1 MQKVIVFK
9 EMSFWTSQPDI
20 SKLNHKIASLNNDGW
35 KVTSIV
41 PSTTIVGLVHSY
53 TLLLER

>member
-20 SKLNHKIASLNNDGW
+20 SELNSKIASLNNDGW
-35 KVTSIV
+35 NVMSIV
-41 PSTTIVGLVHSY
+41 PSTTMIGMVHSY